1 MISPTTTS
9 PIVKVDDLRVDFDL
23 RSINGRRLG
32 TVKAIDGVSLEV
44 RPGEI
49 LGLVGESGCGKS
61 TLGRAIVELNTP
73 SAGTISVTSART
85 GEQLAPKSMQ
95 RRRAVQ
101 IVFQDP
107 YSALNPRRRIGA
119 ILNEARVIQGF
130 RNHDENHD
138 RIRQLMA
145 DMGFGPEALQ
155 RYPHQFSGG
164 QLQRIGIARAIVNDP
179 ELVICDEPVSA
190 LDVSIQSQILNL
202 LADLQRDRGYA
213 YLFITHD
220 LAVVRYIADRVLV
233 MYLGEIVEELGP
245 EHLISDP
252 LHPYTQMLSQAIPG
266 RGDRERTVIRGEIPS
281 PLAVPK
287 GCRFHSRCPFA
298 MPICSAQ
305 APPMIR
311 RDGNRAVRCHLYADS
326 AAQRPSPEENP
337 NRHSPI
343 RPGKE

>member
-1 MISPTTTS
+1 MTD
-9 PIVKVDDLRVDFDL
+9 PIVRVDDLHVDFDV
-23 RSINGRRLG
+23 RSVNGRRLG
-32 TVKAIDGVSLEV
+32 TVKAVDGVSLEV

-61 TLGRAIVELNTP
+61 TLGSAMVELNTP

-85 GEQLAPKSMQ
+85 GDELSPGSRA

-101 IVFQDP
+101 IIFQDP
-107 YSALNPRRRIGA
+107 YSALNPKRRIGA
-119 ILNEARVIQGF
+119 ILNETRVIQGF
-130 RNHDENHD
+130 RNRGENHD
-138 RIRQLMA
+138 HIAQLMA

-164 QLQRIGIARAIVNDP
+164 QLQRIGIARAIMNDP

-220 LAVVRYIADRVLV
+220 LSVVRYIADRVIV

-245 EHLISDP
+245 DHLISDP
-252 LHPYTQMLSQAIPG
+252 LHPYTQMLSSAIPG
-266 RGDRERTVIRGEIPS
+266 RQDRERIAIRGEIPS
-281 PLAVPK
+281 PLAIPA

-298 MPICSAQ
+298 MPVCSAQ

-311 RDGNRAVRCHLYADS
+311 RDDGRAVRCHLYAGP
-326 AAQRPSPEENP
+326 AAQRPGPEEHP
-337 NRHSPI
+337 SSHSPTQS
-343 RPGKE
+343 GKE